1 MSALYPNGTNSS
13 FPPTDSNVSSAMI
26 ISFEVVFSVAI
37 FGIIIACYFVG
48 IRRRKRLREARS
60 REYDT
65 MVERALTRQQEQPRP
80 FSHHQAADSSSTLD
94 SYFNHRPPPYSP
106 PTADDPSCQRLSERD
121 VSRLSQAMLTN
132 HINQQ
137 SNSSHL
143 PRYNDLIR
151 NNENNN
157 NDDHHQHQHQRQLH
171 EHASSLSPT
180 TSIQIP
186 PMAITRPFH
195 SSSTPADPPRTETDL
210 ISPKLPQE

>member
-37 FGIIIACYFVG
+37 FGIIMACYFVG
-48 IRRRKRLREARS
+48 IRRRNRLREARS

-80 FSHHQAADSSSTLD
+80 FSHHQAADSSSTLNS

-106 PTADDPSCQRLSERD
+106 PTTDDPTCQRLSERD

-132 HINQQ
+132 HIN
-137 SNSSHL
+137 SSHL
-143 PRYNDLIR
+143 PRYNDIII

-157 NDDHHQHQHQRQLH
+157 NDNNDDQRQLH
-171 EHASSLSPT
+171 EHAST
-180 TSIQIP
+180 TSIQTP

-195 SSSTPADPPRTETDL
+195 SSSRPADPLRTDTDP
-210 ISPKLPQE
+210 IPPKLPQE